1 MALFTLGINHHTAP
15 VSVREQVAFHAE
27 KLQQALADLT
37 RANHVQEAAIL
48 STCNR
53 TELYFS
59 TDTPEA
65 ATAWLAEY
73 HRIARHEIEPYL
85 YTYPERDAV
94 RHAFRV
100 ASGLDSMVIGEPQ
113 ILGQM
118 KDAVRVAEEAGTLGT
133 TLHKLFQR
141 SFAVAKEV
149 RSTTAIGAN
158 IVSMAAAGVHL
169 AERIFEQLSEQS
181 ILFIGAGEMIE
192 LCATHFAAQNPKQI
206 VIANRTFERAAA
218 LAERFGGSAIRL
230 DEVGERL
237 AQFDI
242 VVSCTGSPL
251 PIIGLGMVERA
262 IKARRHRP
270 MFMVDLAV
278 PRDIENEVGDMDDVF
293 LYTVDD
299 LALVVESGLE
309 SRQAAVV
316 DAEAIIAERV
326 DSFLHW
332 LQTRETVPVIRSLRD
347 AAERMRR
354 HEMEHALKLLAKG
367 EDPTRVLDHLSH
379 RLMNKFLHAPT
390 QALNQADAN
399 RGELQ
404 VAVSRLFH
412 LHSDSHPDSHSGE

>member
-1 MALFTLGINHHTAP
+1 MTLFTLGINHHTAP
-15 VSVREQVAFHAE
+15 LSVREQMAFQAE

-37 RANHVQEAAIL
+37 RAKEVNEAAIL

-53 TELYFS
+53 TELYCA
-59 TDTPEA
+59 TDTPDA
-65 ATAWLAEY
+65 ATRWLLDY

-85 YTYPERDAV
+85 YTFPERDAV

-118 KDAVRVAEEAGTLGT
+118 KDAVRAAETAGTLGT

-158 IVSMAAAGVHL
+158 IVSMAAAAVHL
-169 AERIFEQLSEQS
+169 AERIFEHIGEQR
-181 ILFIGAGEMIE
+181 ILFIGAGEMID

-206 VIANRTFERAAA
+206 VVANRTVERGAA
-218 LAERFGGSAIRL
+218 LAERFGGTAIRL
-230 DEVGERL
+230 DDIADRL
-237 AQFDI
+237 WQFDI
-242 VVSCTGSPL
+242 VVSCTASPL

-278 PRDIENEVGDMDDVF
+278 PRDIEVEVGEKDDVF

-299 LALVVESGLE
+299 LANVVESGLE
-309 SRQAAVV
+309 SRQAAVL

-326 DSFLHW
+326 DGFLRW
-332 LQTRETVPVIRSLRD
+332 METRGAVPVIRSLRD
-347 AAERMRR
+347 AAERTRR
-354 HEMEHALKLLAKG
+354 HEMEHALKLLSKG
-367 EDPTRVLDHLSH
+367 EDPARVLDQLSH
-379 RLMNKFLHAPT
+379 RLTNKFLHAPT
-390 QALNQADAN
+390 QALNRAEGDP
-399 RGELQ
+399 GELQ
-404 VAVSRLFH
+404 ALVARLFH
-412 LHSDSHPDSHSGE
+412 LHAGD

>member
-15 VSVREQVAFHAE
+15 LSVREKVAFQAE

-37 RANHVQEAAIL
+37 RAQEVNEAAIL

-59 TDTPEA
+59 TDSPEA
-65 ATAWLAEY
+65 ATRWLAEY

-118 KDAVRVAEEAGTLGT
+118 KEAVRVAEAAGTLGT

-169 AERIFEQLSEQS
+169 AERIFERISDQN
-181 ILFIGAGEMIE
+181 ILFIGAGEMID
-192 LCATHFAAQNPKQI
+192 LCVTHFAAQNPKQI
-206 VIANRTFERAAA
+206 VIANRTVERGTA
-218 LAERFGGSAIRL
+218 LAERFSGTAIRL
-230 DEVGERL
+230 DEIGERL

-242 VVSCTGSPL
+242 VVSCTASPL
-251 PIIGLGMVERA
+251 PIIGLGMVIALSLWLIWPCRA
-262 IKARRHRP
+262 TSKLKSGRWTMFFSTRSMIWPISLNPAWSHARQRYSTPRRLLLSALIVFCTGWIH
-270 MFMVDLAV
+270 AV
-278 PRDIENEVGDMDDVF
+278 LYRSSVLCAMPQNEPADTKWSTRSSCCLRAKIPRECS
-293 LYTVDD
+293 T
-299 LALVVESGLE
+299 
-309 SRQAAVV
+309 
-316 DAEAIIAERV
+316 
-326 DSFLHW
+326 SFH
-332 LQTRETVPVIRSLRD
+332 T
-347 AAERMRR
+347 
-354 HEMEHALKLLAKG
+354 G
-367 EDPTRVLDHLSH
+367 
-379 RLMNKFLHAPT
+379 
-390 QALNQADAN
+390 
-399 RGELQ
+399 
-404 VAVSRLFH
+404 
-412 LHSDSHPDSHSGE
+412 